1 MTKQKEMANERE
13 IVVGISNVNMKI
25 GTNLAAITANAK
37 PCVCGVFWSYSIL
50 DGGIYYMSLAKHFEH
65 LRNAV

>member
-37 PCVCGVFWSYSIL
+37 PCVCVCVVFFGHIQYLMVVFTIC
-50 DGGIYYMSLAKHFEH
+50 H
-65 LRNAV
+65 LRNILNT